1 MFRGLGAGF
10 WNLEGQTEKTA
21 KEWGKNDVKKA
32 RNGLKKVGPITDSWE
47 THGTVLSSLSLHA
60 HNCLSVWTTETTN
73 FELAT
78 RIPMFVVAPP
88 SLGGNFAKGV
98 VVPAVVESVD
108 LMVTLAD
115 LVRSPCL
122 SWISCPS
129 YTYKTCMSGFL
140 AAKTISN
147 R

>member
-1 MFRGLGAGF
+1 MVQCVHLCRL
-10 WNLEGQTEKTA
+10 
-21 KEWGKNDVKKA
+21 
-32 RNGLKKVGPITDSWE
+32 S
-47 THGTVLSSLSLHA
+47 SSLSLHA
-60 HNCLSVWTTETTN
+60 HNCLSFWTTETTN

-115 LVRSPCL
+115 LVRLSCL
-122 SWISCPS
+122 IWI
-129 YTYKTCMSGFL
+129 MSGFVAL
-140 AAKTISN
+140 KTTRS
-147 R
+147 RSTAEKMT

>member
-1 MFRGLGAGF
+1 MWADGYQNG
-10 WNLEGQTEKTA
+10 EKG
-21 KEWGKNDVKKA
+21 EWCK
-32 RNGLKKVGPITDSWE
+32 
-47 THGTVLSSLSLHA
+47 
-60 HNCLSVWTTETTN
+60 TTN

-115 LVRSPCL
+115 LVRSPCH
-122 SWISCPS
+122 SWIMSVLCPDS
-129 YTYKTCMSGFL
+129 LRSRLGPQL
-140 AAKTISN
+140 
-147 R
+147 RR

>member
-1 MFRGLGAGF
+1 MVQCVHLCRL
-10 WNLEGQTEKTA
+10 
-21 KEWGKNDVKKA
+21 
-32 RNGLKKVGPITDSWE
+32 S
-47 THGTVLSSLSLHA
+47 SSLSLHA
-60 HNCLSVWTTETTN
+60 HNCLSFWTTETTN

-115 LVRSPCL
+115 LVRLSCL
-122 SWISCPS
+122 IWIMSVCL
-129 YTYKTCMSGFL
+129 MSGFV
-140 AAKTISN
+140 AVKTRSIAEKMTCRHASS